1 MGRRIRGW
9 LKRLE
14 RASQGEVVEIP
25 QRDGTVARFPE
36 SDLAA
41 AYVNLCQR
49 QGAGAHAPP
58 EHPLLTAARNSPDP
72 DWHGALWLGGNE
84 DPEAWVKPVPDLS
97 E

>member
-1 MGRRIRGW
+1 
-9 LKRLE
+9 LE

-25 QRDGTVARFPE
+25 QPGGGVARFPE
-36 SDLAA
+36 RALAE

-72 DWHGALWLGGNE
+72 EWRDALWLGGSA
-84 DPEAWVKPVPDLS
+84 DPEEWVKPIPDFS